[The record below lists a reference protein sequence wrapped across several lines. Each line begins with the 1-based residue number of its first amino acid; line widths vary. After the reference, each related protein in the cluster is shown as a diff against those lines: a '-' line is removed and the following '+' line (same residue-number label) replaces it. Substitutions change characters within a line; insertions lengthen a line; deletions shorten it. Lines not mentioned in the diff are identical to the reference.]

1 MAQVAVIHGD
11 LRDVDLSDATVVVMY
26 LLPEAVAG
34 LAQSHLLPLLRR
46 GQCTA
51 SSTEHAA
58 AAAAAVPGNDVL
70 LSRKGQEGVAADE
83 PRAESKSVVTA
94 AEDDSLAGSGGREED
109 RRNRSG
115 GGGGGGSDVGSGRT
129 KPCRI
134 VCNTW
139 GIPGA
144 TAVREAGVGLH
155 GGVKLRLFTH
165 ASLPDVA

>member
-1 MAQVAVIHGD
+1 MIHGD

-46 GQCTA
+46 GQPTA
-51 SSTEHAA
+51 PPTELD
-58 AAAAAVPGNDVL
+58 AAAVLPREDVL
-70 LSRKGQEGVAADE
+70 LARQGQEGVVAEGPGSENGRVQGVAAGE
-83 PRAESKSVVTA
+83 YTSFVEGEGSEERRN
-94 AEDDSLAGSGGREED
+94 GSGGSGRG
-109 RRNRSG
+109 G
-115 GGGGGGSDVGSGRT
+115 GGGGGGSGRA

-165 ASLPDVA
+165 VSLPDAA